1 MRQKMKYA
9 IGLLALLL
17 FIPACKQ
24 NNDIE
29 EPTLELSTSSL
40 TFAKNASEQTV
51 SVQTNKDSWNAFSSQ
66 EGWVTLT
73 QVGTSLQ
80 VKVKANDLG
89 VERTASVI
97 VNAGGLQRRIA
108 VKQSAADVIIDLDKE
123 AVTLPVGGGTEKIG
137 FYSNTEQV
145 KVELASAVDW
155 LTLDKVTK
163 NSFTITAKA
172 NDGTAKRSVK
182 VVLTAGTVTK
192 EVEVTQEATSLY
204 VLPLLKLPA
213 DLSSVCTYE
222 VGRGH
227 TLVKIP
233 DGLFNK
239 TFYRFL
245 TKSAAMPFIQYSF
258 ASETA
263 KGYTSAATVCLDVSL
278 VKDNANFDA
287 FLKENGLDKKTKS
300 QDEKVITYTGTEV
313 LFSLKV
319 AIEANG
325 AVITAEYTP
334 KGQDKDYATFKALP
348 MTDQVQYMGDRDLK
362 LPGKKQDEMRKIE
375 EETWGAERDPSV
387 TQNNY
392 DRFIAKGK
400 VFDNESHR
408 GYFYV
413 VPSAKIPKD
422 DEYIGVVEA
431 CQAIYPNTTLA
442 FWSDAMGRYYLTK
455 EVKAL
460 FADAQF
466 RYFGQQEGVDVFLN
480 KAKNQA
486 YFLRVATFQGK
497 PAIEIQCIYQDLSKI
512 KDSYSQ
518 SGELSVKLLTD
529 YKAFLKVKAEEA
541 ATVRSLVQQVVRR
554 QVRSLK

>member
-1 MRQKMKYA
+1 MKYA

-123 AVTLPVGGGTEKIG
+123 AVTLPVAGGTEKIG

-145 KVELASAVDW
+145 K
-155 LTLDKVTK
+155 
-163 NSFTITAKA
+163 
-172 NDGTAKRSVK
+172 
-182 VVLTAGTVTK
+182 
-192 EVEVTQEATSLY
+192 EVTQEATSIY

-213 DLSSVCTYE
+213 DLSSVCSYE

-362 LPGKKQDEMRKIE
+362 LPGKKQEEMRKIE

-529 YKAFLKVKAEEA
+529 YKAFLKVKNEEA

>member
-1 MRQKMKYA
+1 
-9 IGLLALLL
+9 
-17 FIPACKQ
+17 
-24 NNDIE
+24 
-29 EPTLELSTSSL
+29 
-40 TFAKNASEQTV
+40 
-51 SVQTNKDSWNAFSSQ
+51 
-66 EGWVTLT
+66 
-73 QVGTSLQ
+73 
-80 VKVKANDLG
+80 
-89 VERTASVI
+89 
-97 VNAGGLQRRIA
+97 
-108 VKQSAADVIIDLDKE
+108 
-123 AVTLPVGGGTEKIG
+123 
-137 FYSNTEQV
+137 
-145 KVELASAVDW
+145 
-155 LTLDKVTK
+155 
-163 NSFTITAKA
+163 
-172 NDGTAKRSVK
+172 
-182 VVLTAGTVTK
+182 
-192 EVEVTQEATSLY
+192 
-204 VLPLLKLPA
+204 
-213 DLSSVCTYE
+213 
-222 VGRGH
+222 
-227 TLVKIP
+227 
-233 DGLFNK
+233 
-239 TFYRFL
+239 
-245 TKSAAMPFIQYSF
+245 MPFIQYSF

-362 LPGKKQDEMRKIE
+362 LPGKKQEEMRKIE

-529 YKAFLKVKAEEA
+529 YKAFLKVKNEEA